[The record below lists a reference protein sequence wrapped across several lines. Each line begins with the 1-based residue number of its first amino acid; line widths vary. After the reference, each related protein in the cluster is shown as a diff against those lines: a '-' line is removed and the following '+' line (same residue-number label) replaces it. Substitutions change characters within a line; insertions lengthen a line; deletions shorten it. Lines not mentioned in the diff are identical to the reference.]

1 MEKSKTRTPLFLLE
15 KVRQAQLQ
23 LMGNRP
29 KRRTSKQ
36 VIFDKRWKPVSE
48 LPQYLALF
56 FIIYQKDII
65 SAGLKWKDF
74 IVDVI
79 HKREQGET
87 VYDSLYIPDN
97 HL

>member
-1 MEKSKTRTPLFLLE
+1 
-15 KVRQAQLQ
+15 
-23 LMGNRP
+23 MGNRP

-36 VIFDKRWKPVSE
+36 VIFDKRWKPISE